1 MIPVFVSLGQSK
13 NPVKR
18 KLEEAIISEL
28 GKLAAFDVVVI
39 PNLYDLSTKGESIT
53 ALQQVTGDML
63 VFSWLYQR
71 STHWILDRNENGARD
86 GAIVHATVFY
96 PDGYGMI
103 WLFDSD
109 EDGEA
114 EIAGFD
120 YDSDGRIDRYMPWE

>member
-39 PNLYDLSTKGESIT
+39 PNLYDLSAKSESMT

-71 STHWILDRNENGARD
+71 STHWILDR
-86 GAIVHATVFY
+86 
-96 PDGYGMI
+96 
-103 WLFDSD
+103 
-109 EDGEA
+109 
-114 EIAGFD
+114 
-120 YDSDGRIDRYMPWE
+120 